1 MHGLIDRAD
10 SDKLKKAR
18 NRLAEA
24 AEPEMQ
30 PMESPDHF
38 SRFRVPSRL
47 VAISVM
53 SQVLGRGQRR
63 RRSGRFADHEQ
74 RGIAGVVGIGIFTRN
89 EEMMWAQLRQG
100 LWTELP
106 DHEDTPYDAPKTCQ
120 RS

>member
-1 MHGLIDRAD
+1 MLFRQANGKTLTAQEMQGLIDRAD
-10 SDKLKKAR
+10 SGKLKKAR
-18 NRLAEA
+18 ERLAKA

-47 VAISVM
+47 VAIS
-53 SQVLGRGQRR
+53 
-63 RRSGRFADHEQ
+63 
-74 RGIAGVVGIGIFTRN
+74 VGIGIFTRN

-106 DHEDTPYDAPKTCQ
+106 DHEDTLYDAPKTCQ
-120 RS
+120 RSRANA